1 MYRFTVAFRSH
12 RASSPPSTELHIMT
26 PPGPP
31 TQPVAV
37 HTGAREATL
46 KWYPGAGG
54 AAYKYQVY
62 VQKVASRLGGGTTR
76 GTKNGGKNASG
87 KNASASGN
95 RNWDKCYEGS
105 DTVCRITDKLEP
117 DSMYNFKVVAM
128 NRQYVN
134 GDASLPTQVC
144 TVRKQDEMACTR
156 DTVDDMFTIDCTG
169 DVVTGDTVLFTERVY
184 AAVKATPEQPVSVG
198 GVVGWMRK
206 LVQSNSSLSCCLFCS
221 SLSSFFSSLL
231 PPSSPP
237 FPFFSLSLFSS
248 HRPAAA
254 ATATIPVPPKAFAKV
269 IPSR

>member
-76 GTKNGGKNASG
+76 GTKNGGKNG
-87 KNASASGN
+87 KNASGN

-198 GVVGWMRK
+198 WVVG
-206 LVQSNSSLSCCLFCS
+206 
-221 SLSSFFSSLL
+221 
-231 PPSSPP
+231 
-237 FPFFSLSLFSS
+237 
-248 HRPAAA
+248 
-254 ATATIPVPPKAFAKV
+254 
-269 IPSR
+269 